1 MYIKVFSLMKID
13 NLIFQNKYISLNEE
27 FYELTQPTPLAEPY
41 LISFNPKVAE
51 LIDLDKTS
59 MDDAHFVELLNG
71 TFTPKTSKPFSMC
84 YAGHQFGHYAQRL
97 GDGRAINY
105 GSINGWNLQ
114 TKGSGET
121 AFSRTADGR
130 AALPSSIREYLM
142 SEAMHHLGIP
152 STRALGIIGSETKL
166 LRNGIEKG
174 AVVMRMS
181 PSWIRFGTFQYFTYF
196 KEHEKLKALADY
208 VIEESYPH
216 LKGEEDC
223 YFNLFCEV
231 VERTAKLIAAWQG
244 VGFCHGVMNTDNMSI
259 AGLTIDYGPFSM
271 LDDFDFGFVC
281 NSTDKAGR
289 YAYGEQPN
297 VSYWNLTKLAQ
308 AFEPIVDKKRMD
320 KKLDDYGAFIYPN
333 AYMEVM
339 RKKLGLELEL
349 DEDMSLIE
357 ELIGTL
363 QDAYVDH
370 TIFFRTLSHYDGERM
385 PIFELAM
392 NPIPLDAWLTLYDKR
407 LAKESRSEKERKE
420 LMLKTNPK
428 YILKNY
434 MLQDAIALAYG
445 GNFKRVEELL
455 YLAQHP
461 FEELPEFEHFA
472 VETPEHYKNV
482 TLSCSS

>member
-1 MYIKVFSLMKID
+1 MIVD
-13 NLIFQNKYISLNEE
+13 NLKVESKYLSLDNE
-27 FYELTQPTPLAEPY
+27 FYEFTQPTPLDEPY

-51 LIDLDKTS
+51 LIDLDKES
-59 MDDAHFVELLNG
+59 VDDPHFLELLNG
-71 TFTPKTSKPFSMC
+71 TFTLEASKPFSMC

-97 GDGRAINY
+97 GDGRAINL
-105 GSINGWNLQ
+105 GSINGWHLQ

-152 STRALGIIGSETKL
+152 STRAVGIIGSQTKL

-174 AVVMRMS
+174 AVVMRLS
-181 PSWIRFGTFQYFTYF
+181 PSWVRFGTFQYFSYF

-216 LKGEEDC
+216 LENDEDR
-223 YFNLFCEV
+223 YFKLFSEV
-231 VERTAKLIAAWQG
+231 VDATAKLIAGWQG

-357 ELIGTL
+357 ELIATL

-370 TIFFRTLSHYDGERM
+370 TNFFRVLSHYDGERM
-385 PIFELAM
+385 PLFELAM
-392 NPIPLDAWLTLYDKR
+392 NPVAIDEWLNLYDAR
-407 LAKESRSEKERKE
+407 LEKESSSDEERQKK
-420 LMLKTNPK
+420 MLKTNPK
-428 YILKNY
+428 YVLKNY
-434 MLQDAIALAYG
+434 MLQDAIALAKG
-445 GNFKRVEELL
+445 GNLSRVEELL

-461 FEELPEFEHFA
+461 FDELPEFEKFA
-472 VETPEHYKNV
+472 VETPAHYKNV